1 MTNDE
6 LADLRA
12 RCTRFVNGHG
22 PRTAKGWVE
31 AMAASPHLSTRLDEY
46 NEGPAVR
53 ALEQRCAELLG
64 KPAALFFPKGVVAQQ
79 AALLVHGQRT
89 GRATVAL
96 HPKSHIALDEE
107 DAIERLTS
115 LRLRRI
121 GPDHR
126 PFTAADLAG
135 VREPLAAVSVELP
148 LRRAAFQANG
158 WDDLQAISGWCRDRG
173 VPLHLDGA
181 RLWEVQPW
189 LGRPLAD
196 IAGLADTVYV
206 SFYKGL
212 GGMGGCVLAGPVEV
226 IEATRAWRTRFGGN
240 MYTAFPLVITAL
252 DGLERHLPRMGAYHA
267 RAKELAMAL
276 AGVPDL
282 RVNPGVPHGNS
293 FQLLWD
299 APADKVE
306 GALRDLARA
315 EGIWLAGRVG
325 ETAVPGWCFTEVSV
339 GEATLA
345 WSPRDVADLCARV
358 LQAARTA

>member
-1 MTNDE
+1 MGG
-6 LADLRA
+6 ADGRL
-12 RCTRFVNGHG
+12 
-22 PRTAKGWVE
+22 
-31 AMAASPHLSTRLDEY
+31 PHLGARLDEY
-46 NEGPAVR
+46 GEGPAVR
-53 ALEQRCAELLG
+53 ALEERCAGLLG
-64 KPAALFFPKGVVAQQ
+64 KPAALFFHKGVVAQQ
-79 AALLVHGQRT
+79 AALLAHGERT
-89 GRATVAL
+89 GRTTVAL

-107 DAIERLTS
+107 DAIERLTP
-115 LRLRRI
+115 LRLRRT

-126 PFTAADLAG
+126 PFNAAELAA

-148 LRRAAFQANG
+148 LRRAAFQGNG
-158 WDDLQAISGWCRDRG
+158 WEELGAISGWCRERA

-212 GGMGGCVLAGPVEV
+212 GGLGGCVLAGPVDL

-240 MYTAFPLVITAL
+240 LYTAFPLVVTAL
-252 DGLERHLPRMGAYHA
+252 DGIERHLPRMGAYHEH
-267 RAKELAMAL
+267 AKALAVAL
-276 AGVPDL
+276 AGVDGL

-299 APADKVE
+299 APADRLETV
-306 GALRDLARA
+306 LRRLAGD

-325 ETAVPGWCFTEVSV
+325 ATPVPGWSSTEVSV
-339 GEATLA
+339 GDATLA
-345 WSPRDVADLCARV
+345 WDLRDVADLCARV